1 MIMKNLIIIFFV
13 FATACAGASLSQK
26 EMDYFCEIALNNE
39 FTSGDNGQISKW
51 KQDIKI
57 KVHEES
63 AIQQEDW
70 NNLNKVIAEL
80 NVLVGESINISIVN
94 SGENVE
100 FYFTDRLGL
109 KAHGGRIA
117 GSTNVFGNPFNKA
130 IIAVDIFFGKNNN
143 GTRRQSITNHL
154 VREEIVQ
161 TLGLL
166 ADSNAHA
173 DSIFFK
179 GYSETQGFSDL
190 DKRIVQLLYGDNI
203 KLGMKREEV
212 IESLGVANVPAPQ
225 GAPPSVIPSP
235 YVDPNK
241 GLREEL
247 EALKSSLKGK
257 DALIA
262 SLEAQ
267 KQELT
272 FDLVICF
279 NPNESELFNKVTLF
293 SGSLVLI
300 APIHNAPKNDIF
312 KLASIN
318 NEPFIKIK
326 NLQTGKAQNNLD
338 EILKKKNIGVNWI
351 AETETIQVAKAMVER
366 GSGYAVIDDFSAAIY
381 GAEISIHKL
390 EPNISYEI
398 CMINNKEKP
407 LSVSA
412 QSFINYLAKSSKSIA
427 ELISN

>member
-13 FATACAGASLSQK
+13 FASACAGASLSQK

-63 AIQQEDW
+63 PIQQEDW

-80 NVLVGESINISIVN
+80 NVLVGDSIDISIVN

-143 GTRRQSITNHL
+143 GTRRRSITNHI

-166 ADSNAHA
+166 ADSNAHP

-190 DKRIVQLLYGDNI
+190 DKRIVQLLYSDNI

-212 IESLGVANVPAPQ
+212 IESLGVANVPPPQ

-247 EALKSSLKGK
+247 EALKSVLKGK
-257 DALIA
+257 DVLIA

-267 KQELT
+267 KQERDLDLEEFQYKNTGLQEAVDALQSQVLT
-272 FDLVICF
+272 
-279 NPNESELFNKVTLF
+279 PHTNEWYF
-293 SGSLVLI
+293 
-300 APIHNAPKNDIF
+300 
-312 KLASIN
+312 
-318 NEPFIKIK
+318 EPDHGWLWT
-326 NLQTGKAQNNLD
+326 N
-338 EILKKKNIGVNWI
+338 
-351 AETETIQVAKAMVER
+351 AETFP
-366 GSGYAVIDDFSAAIY
+366 YIY
-381 GAEISIHKL
+381 SSQAQAWLH
-390 EPNISYEI
+390 YEI
-398 CMINNKEKP
+398 GSSP
-407 LSVSA
+407 RL
-412 QSFINYLAKSSKSIA
+412 FFNYKSQKW
-427 ELISN
+427 EEWK